1 MAKSENQKLKL
12 LYIRKFLLEQTD
24 KDHRVTTA
32 QIIDE
37 LTKHEI
43 KAERKSIYDDIECL
57 RSFGMDIKRVQKD
70 RTYSYYVANRP
81 FELPELKLLVDSVQ
95 SAKFITKKKTNEL
108 IKKIEKL
115 AGKFEA
121 SQLQRQVFVAGR
133 VKTMNDSI
141 YRNVDH
147 LHAAI
152 SENSQIQFHYFQWNV
167 KKAAELRK
175 GGAFYKVSPW
185 ALTCSDGNYYLVA
198 YDEQEEKIKQFR
210 VDKMLD
216 IQMTEEKRLGREVF
230 NEFDT
235 AVYDK
240 KMFGMFGG
248 TEERVKL
255 LCDNELAN
263 VILDRFGRDVNLI
276 PKGEKQFTVNV
287 DVAVSRQFVFW
298 VMGLGDGAKIVAP
311 ESVVSLVQAE
321 IERLQLQ
328 YKKE

>member
-1 MAKSENQKLKL
+1 
-12 LYIRKFLLEQTD
+12 
-24 KDHRVTTA
+24 
-32 QIIDE
+32 
-37 LTKHEI
+37 
-43 KAERKSIYDDIECL
+43 
-57 RSFGMDIKRVQKD
+57 
-70 RTYSYYVANRP
+70 
-81 FELPELKLLVDSVQ
+81 
-95 SAKFITKKKTNEL
+95 
-108 IKKIEKL
+108 
-115 AGKFEA
+115 
-121 SQLQRQVFVAGR
+121 
-133 VKTMNDSI
+133 MNDSI

-198 YDEQEEKIKQFR
+198 YDEQEEKIKHFR

>member
-167 KKAAELRK
+167 KKEMELRH
-175 GGAFYKVSPW
+175 GGAWYHISPW
-185 ALTCSDGNYYLVA
+185 GLSWDDENYYMIG
-198 YDEQEEKIKQFR
+198 YDTEAQLIKHYR
-210 VDKMLD
+210 VDKMLHIRMSD
-216 IQMTEEKRLGREVF
+216 ESREGKEHF
-230 NEFDT
+230 
-235 AVYDK
+235 K
-240 KMFGMFGG
+240 KLDMADYAKKSFGMFRGKE
-248 TEERVKL
+248 TSVKML
-255 LCDNELAN
+255 VNNSLAG
-263 VILDRFGRDVNLI
+263 VIIDRFGKDVMMI
-276 PKGEKQFTVNV
+276 PEDEDHFRVNV
-287 DVAVSRQFVFW
+287 DVHVSKQFLGWVFSLGEAV
-298 VMGLGDGAKIVAP
+298 KIIGP
-311 ESVVSLVQAE
+311 DEVVEQMRGEAR
-321 IERLQLQ
+321 RLMEQ
-328 YKKE
+328 YGE

>member
-57 RSFGMDIKRVQKD
+57 RS
-70 RTYSYYVANRP
+70 

-198 YDEQEEKIKQFR
+198 YDEQEEKIKHFR

>member
-1 MAKSENQKLKL
+1 MPKGTNQKLKL
-12 LYIRKFLLEQTD
+12 YRL
-24 KDHRVTTA
+24 A
-32 QIIDE
+32 QIMLENTDDE
-37 LTKHEI
+37 HYITMPEI
-43 KAERKSIYDDIECL
+43 MEELEKYEVTADRKTIYADLRDLSVLGIEVEGEPIGN
-57 RSFGMDIKRVQKD
+57 RYHYRV
-70 RTYSYYVANRP
+70 VNRP

-198 YDEQEEKIKQFR
+198 YDEKEEKIKHFR

>member
-167 KKAAELRK
+167 KKEPQLRH
-175 GGAFYKVSPW
+175 GGAWYHISPW
-185 ALTCSDGNYYLVA
+185 GLSWDDENYYLVGFDSEA
-198 YDEQEEKIKQFR
+198 GLIKHFR
-210 VDKMLD
+210 VDKMLR
-216 IQMTEEKRLGREVF
+216 IALSNETREGREHF
-230 NEFDT
+230 
-235 AVYDK
+235 K
-240 KMFGMFGG
+240 KLDMADYARKSFGMFGG
-248 TEERVKL
+248 EEETVKL
-255 LCDNELAN
+255 QVSNGLAG
-263 VILDRFGRDVNLI
+263 VIIDRFGKDVMMI
-276 PKGEKQFTVNV
+276 PVDEDHFNVSV
-287 DVAVSRQFVFW
+287 DVRVSRQFLGWVFS
-298 VMGLGDGAKIVAP
+298 LG
-311 ESVVSLVQAE
+311 ESVRILGPEAVVDQMKAE
-321 IERLQLQ
+321 AQRLIGQ
-328 YKKE
+328 YDIK